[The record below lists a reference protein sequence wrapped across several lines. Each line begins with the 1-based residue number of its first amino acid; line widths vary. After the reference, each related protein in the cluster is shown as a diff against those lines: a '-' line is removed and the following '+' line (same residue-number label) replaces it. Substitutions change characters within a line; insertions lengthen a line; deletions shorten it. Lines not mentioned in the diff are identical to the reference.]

1 MRDCARRE
9 AEFLR
14 VLCYQW
20 PALEQV
26 EFIMRYALQASVAPA
41 RCSALLRS
49 LFPSARPSYQAP
61 GGKMTREDLNP
72 TALANAMVHLASFD
86 WCGPHQTCVELCEFS
101 TLVAAIDLTSKQFSE
116 QANALHFS
124 EVLGSQ
130 LAKRLKL
137 LHSDTSSAGCF
148 CDSYG
153 PAADLRVGCA
163 AECGCFGR
171 RQVSAAKIVRLLNN
185 YSASDA
191 MSENLRKLTAAFSFT
206 TAGSSAV
213 L

>member
-1 MRDCARRE
+1 
-9 AEFLR
+9 
-14 VLCYQW
+14 
-20 PALEQV
+20 
-26 EFIMRYALQASVAPA
+26 
-41 RCSALLRS
+41 
-49 LFPSARPSYQAP
+49 
-61 GGKMTREDLNP
+61 MTREDLNP

-206 TAGSSAV
+206 TAGSSAGLEREGKKEGKRERGGGGRGRGGGGGGAGGRERPAATRHMNSCEV
-213 L
+213 